1 MSYLQLPPVHGYG
14 VPQILSQWQAGL
26 DSRENQKRYETEL
39 AFKKKESARAEKQF
53 DMQMET
59 HKANIENIQSAQRIA
74 IGDQGF
80 KLADYADKLAED
92 PSKAPMAN
100 EIRKQAYGRWEKAFG
115 ITFDVEAINKLN
127 GLSLQAKEE
136 ESQILN
142 GIQKG
147 LDAGRNGDIKSL
159 YKVNDALTAIE
170 NNKKLKPNII
180 VALREQ
186 VKTAMDNIQKQ
197 GKDQPLSPQGE
208 LQSDIKS
215 GFLTQD
221 QAQKPAEPPIPT
233 DIDDYV
239 ADANAESLRT
249 TGKPL
254 TPGEMNKARLEFKRT
269 QPEEAGAVRAA
280 QEESTWKTKN
290 KYIEEFNESARQGTM
305 LAEIKNNVA
314 LMESRGEVGD
324 VDKKKQA
331 GSRISGV
338 LAEMADHYKTLN
350 IKKAIVS
357 VDNTVSEN
365 AMASLSAS
373 GVGQYVQKVLGTESQ
388 SLRNS
393 IKNSQP
399 LLINYIR
406 QASEMGAKG
415 LDSEKELAFYLQ
427 AATDPTRDIQSNIA
441 ALVILDEAYGTGEL
455 GDVFRKTL
463 DSKLLKRMKQE
474 GERIRETDKPQE
486 TEVTATNPKTGEVLV
501 LRNGKWEKK

>member
-1 MSYLQLPPVHGYG
+1 
-14 VPQILSQWQAGL
+14 
-26 DSRENQKRYETEL
+26 
-39 AFKKKESARAEKQF
+39 
-53 DMQMET
+53 
-59 HKANIENIQSAQRIA
+59 
-74 IGDQGF
+74 
-80 KLADYADKLAED
+80 
-92 PSKAPMAN
+92 
-100 EIRKQAYGRWEKAFG
+100 
-115 ITFDVEAINKLN
+115 
-127 GLSLQAKEE
+127 
-136 ESQILN
+136 
-142 GIQKG
+142 
-147 LDAGRNGDIKSL
+147 
-159 YKVNDALTAIE
+159 
-170 NNKKLKPNII
+170 
-180 VALREQ
+180 
-186 VKTAMDNIQKQ
+186 
-197 GKDQPLSPQGE
+197 
-208 LQSDIKS
+208 
-215 GFLTQD
+215 
-221 QAQKPAEPPIPT
+221 
-233 DIDDYV
+233 
-239 ADANAESLRT
+239 
-249 TGKPL
+249 
-254 TPGEMNKARLEFKRT
+254 
-269 QPEEAGAVRAA
+269 
-280 QEESTWKTKN
+280 
-290 KYIEEFNESARQGTM
+290 
-305 LAEIKNNVA
+305 
-314 LMESRGEVGD
+314 MESRGEVGD